1 MGMSPEMT
9 QTGFCFYSPDWF
21 LKLTSDM
28 DCWEKKKG
36 TQHTKI
42 HLNFMRQFLKG
53 MLVDDAWSRNSICV
67 FTFWLIA
74 RNHLE
79 HEGVVQYYGKTTI
92 HFYLRHSGDI
102 KKGERT
108 TLALSLPALFQFIAS
123 CLGFWQ
129 QELLLCPLQNMLR
142 TASNFTL
149 KKEARWR
156 LCFHIYDF
164 PILKRFLYGKVL

>member
-1 MGMSPEMT
+1 MVVELSFKCHQRWPKQVFVSRT
-9 QTGFCFYSPDWF
+9 LQRDWF

-28 DCWEKKKG
+28 DCSSSSNIENW
-36 TQHTKI
+36 KI

-149 KKEARWR
+149 KKRQDGVYVSISTI
-156 LCFHIYDF
+156 F
-164 PILKRFLYGKVL
+164 RF